1 MVQNKSTKWILLAV
15 NCVVALCIVLPI
27 LYAFSVSL
35 MTPSEIFQYPPRLLP
50 SGLYTQ
56 NYTDALRMAPI
67 FRFIL
72 NSLFVATV
80 VTIGQLFTG
89 ALAAYAF
96 SILEF
101 KGKKAIFMLMLCTMM
116 IPSQAIIIANY
127 LTISGLGMTDSYQA
141 LILPYLTSAFCVFN
155 MRQAFLQLPTELNE
169 AAKIDGCST
178 FRFFISIALPLTK
191 PSLGALGVYTF
202 LQSWNQYLW
211 PLLVTDSKE
220 YRTVQIGMGMLQNA
234 EGNAFGPIRA
244 GVIMVLAPSILAFI
258 LGQKQLVAG
267 LTAGAVKG

>member
-1 MVQNKSTKWILLAV
+1 MFSTCA
-15 NCVVALCIVLPI
+15 
-27 LYAFSVSL
+27 
-35 MTPSEIFQYPPRLLP
+35 
-50 SGLYTQ
+50 
-56 NYTDALRMAPI
+56 
-67 FRFIL
+67 
-72 NSLFVATV
+72 
-80 VTIGQLFTG
+80 
-89 ALAAYAF
+89 
-96 SILEF
+96 
-101 KGKKAIFMLMLCTMM
+101 
-116 IPSQAIIIANY
+116 
-127 LTISGLGMTDSYQA
+127 
-141 LILPYLTSAFCVFN
+141 
-155 MRQAFLQLPTELNE
+155 ELNE

-234 EGNAFGPIRA
+234 EGNAFGPIMA

>member
-1 MVQNKSTKWILLAV
+1 
-15 NCVVALCIVLPI
+15 
-27 LYAFSVSL
+27 
-35 MTPSEIFQYPPRLLP
+35 
-50 SGLYTQ
+50 
-56 NYTDALRMAPI
+56 
-67 FRFIL
+67 
-72 NSLFVATV
+72 
-80 VTIGQLFTG
+80 
-89 ALAAYAF
+89 
-96 SILEF
+96 
-101 KGKKAIFMLMLCTMM
+101 
-116 IPSQAIIIANY
+116 
-127 LTISGLGMTDSYQA
+127 MTDSYQA
-141 LILPYLTSAFCVFN
+141 LILPYLSSAFCVFN

-234 EGNAFGPIRA
+234 EGNAFGPIMA

>member
-1 MVQNKSTKWILLAV
+1 
-15 NCVVALCIVLPI
+15 
-27 LYAFSVSL
+27 
-35 MTPSEIFQYPPRLLP
+35 
-50 SGLYTQ
+50 
-56 NYTDALRMAPI
+56 MAPI

-234 EGNAFGPIRA
+234 EGNAFGPIMA

>member
-1 MVQNKSTKWILLAV
+1 MVQNKSTKWVLLAV

-50 SGLYTQ
+50 SGFYTQ

-127 LTISGLGMTDSYQA
+127 LTISSLGMTDSYQA

-220 YRTVQIGMGMLQNA
+220 FRTVQIGMGMLQNA
-234 EGNAFGPIRA
+234 EGNAFGPIMA
-244 GVIMVLAPSILAFI
+244 GVIMVLAPSILAFV